1 MFISTSFLRREIID
15 SKCDIKNL
23 AFNITK
29 FDVMMCKGLFYLATQ
44 LCIHEKFWMGHASLL

>member
-15 SKCDIKNL
+15 SECGIKNL

-29 FDVMMCKGLFYLATQ
+29 FDVMMCKGLFVSCYSTM
-44 LCIHEKFWMGHASLL
+44 HT

>member
-15 SKCDIKNL
+15 SKCGIKNL

-29 FDVMMCKGLFYLATQ
+29 FDVMMFKGLFYLAIQ
-44 LCIHEKFWMGHASLL
+44 LFVHEKFWMGHAGLL